1 MPSSYTSLLRF
12 ELPVQ
17 GELSG
22 TWGNVVNTAITTP
35 VSEAIAGTT
44 SISVGATDY
53 TLTNGDGAS
62 ANEARKMFITATG
75 SPGAAR
81 NVICPATSKLYVF
94 RNDTSGGFA
103 MTLKT
108 SAGSGVAV
116 PAGQSRLL
124 YCNGTNVVE
133 AVNGFGSLTLGTALA
148 ATSGGTG
155 QASYAVGDIIYASS
169 TTALSK
175 LTVGATNAVLTV
187 AAGIPSWVATLP
199 VASGGTG
206 AATLTA
212 NNVLLGNGTSAV
224 QTVAPG
230 TAGNLLTSNGTTWTS
245 AAAPSSYA
253 GPNSQTFDA
262 NGTFTV
268 PAGITSVY
276 VAVIAGGGGGSGG
289 CPLGVAGNAGG
300 AGAAAFARVSGLTP
314 SSTVSVTVGS
324 GGAGSAGVNGTPAV
338 GSTGNTS
345 SFGSHVSCTGGAG
358 GPNGAA
364 GGTGAVGTITTGGS
378 ATLLARR
385 GPSLGLTSTGNV
397 GNAGAALGCGYTAGG
412 GGGAG
417 SGGGGGGGNTN
428 TTAAG
433 GLAGVTNGVGASGS
447 NGATT
452 SGGAGGAG
460 GAGLQGGAAN
470 GGAGGAGASVF
481 GGGGGGGGGVVIVF
495 W

>member
-22 TWGNVVNTAITTP
+22 TWGNVANTAITTP

-44 SISVGATDY
+44 SITVGATNY

-75 SPGAAR
+75 TPGATR
-81 NVICPATSKLYVF
+81 EVICPSTSKLYVF
-94 RNDTSGGFA
+94 FNNTTGGFA

-116 PAGQSRLL
+116 PAGQRRLL
-124 YCNGTNVVE
+124 YCDGTNVVD
-133 AVNGFGSLTLGTALA
+133 AVNGFGSLTLGTALG

-155 QASYAVGDIIYASS
+155 QTVYAVGDLLYAST

-187 AAGIPSWVATLP
+187 AAGIPAWVATLP

-230 TAGNLLTSNGTTWTS
+230 TAGNVLTSAGGTWTS

-289 CPLGVAGNAGG
+289 SPLGVAGNAGG

-358 GPNGAA
+358 GPNGSATAA
-364 GGTGAVGTITTGGS
+364 GAAGTITTGGS
-378 ATLLARR
+378 ATLLVRR

-397 GNAGAALGCGYTAGG
+397 GNAGATSGLCGYRGGG

-417 SGGGGGGGNTN
+417 SGGGGGGGNTD
-428 TTAAG
+428 TTSGAG
-433 GLAGVTNGVGASGS
+433 GLAGVANGVGASGS
-447 NGATT
+447 NGAAT

-470 GGAGGAGASVF
+470 GGAAGAGASAY
-481 GGGGGGGGGVVIVF
+481 GGGGGGGVVIVF

>member
-75 SPGAAR
+75 SPGATR
-81 NVICPATSKLYVF
+81 SVICPSASKLYVF
-94 RNDTSGGFA
+94 FNNTSDGSALIFR
-103 MTLKT
+103 T
-108 SAGSGVAV
+108 SGSGVTV
-116 PAGQSRLL
+116 PSGQRRLL
-124 YCNGTNVVE
+124 YCDGTNVVE

-155 QASYAVGDIIYASS
+155 QASYAVGDLLYASS

-187 AAGIPSWVATLP
+187 AAGIPSWVTTLP

-206 AATLTA
+206 AATLAA
-212 NNVLLGNGTSAV
+212 NNVLLGNGISAV
-224 QTVAPG
+224 QTVAHG
-230 TAGNLLTSNGTTWTS
+230 TAGNVLTSVAGTWAS
-245 AAAPSSYA
+245 AALPASYT
-253 GPNSQTFDA
+253 GVNCQIFDV
-262 NGTFTV
+262 NNNFIV

-289 CPLGVAGNAGG
+289 NPLGIAGNAGG

-314 SSTVSVTVGS
+314 SSSVSVTVGS
-324 GGAGSAGVNGTPAV
+324 GGAGSAGATGTPSA
-338 GSTGNTS
+338 GSAGNPS

-358 GPNGAA
+358 GPNGSTGVDGAA
-364 GGTGAVGTITTGGS
+364 GTITTGGS

-397 GNAGAALGCGYTAGG
+397 GSKGAAAGCGYIAGG

-433 GLAGVTNGVGASGS
+433 GSGGVTYGVGASGS
-447 NGATT
+447 NGAAI
-452 SGGAGGAG
+452 SGGTGGTG

-470 GGAGGAGASVF
+470 GGAGATGVSVY

>member
-75 SPGAAR
+75 SPGATR
-81 NVICPATSKLYVF
+81 SVICPSASKLYVF
-94 RNDTSGGFA
+94 FNNTSDGSALIFRTSG
-103 MTLKT
+103 
-108 SAGSGVAV
+108 SGITV
-116 PAGQSRLL
+116 PSGQRRLL
-124 YCNGTNVVE
+124 YCDGTNVVE
-133 AVNGFGSLTLGTALA
+133 AVNGFGSLTLGTALG

-155 QASYAVGDIIYASS
+155 QGSYAVGDLLYAST
-169 TTALSK
+169 TTALGK
-175 LTVGATNAVLTV
+175 LTVGANDAVLTV

-206 AATLTA
+206 AATLAA
-212 NNVLLGNGTSAV
+212 NNVLLGNDTGAV

-230 TAGNLLTSNGTTWTS
+230 TAGNVLTSVGGTWAS

-253 GPNSQTFDA
+253 GPNSQTFNA
-262 NGTFTV
+262 SGTFTV
-268 PAGITSVY
+268 PAGITTVY
-276 VAVIAGGGGGSGG
+276 VAVMAGGGGAAGGSSNIGIGG
-289 CPLGVAGNAGG
+289 GAGG

-314 SSTVSVTVGS
+314 SSTISVTVGS
-324 GGAGSAGVNGTPAV
+324 GGAGSAGNGPGPAA
-338 GSTGNTS
+338 GSAGNTS
-345 SFGSHVSCTGGAG
+345 SFGSHVSCTGGSG
-358 GPNGAA
+358 GTSTAGAA
-364 GGTGAVGTITTGGS
+364 GTVTTGGS
-378 ATLLARR
+378 ATLLVRR
-385 GPSLGLTSTGNV
+385 GPSLGLTATGAVGNF
-397 GNAGAALGCGYTAGG
+397 GNAGACSTAGG

-417 SGGGGGGGNTN
+417 SGGGGGGGNTATIGN
-428 TTAAG
+428 GGAG
-433 GLAGVTNGVGASGS
+433 GLANGVGSAGSNASSGS
-447 NGATT
+447 GA
-452 SGGAGGAG
+452 AGGAG
-460 GAGLQGGAAN
+460 GAGVQGGAAN
-470 GGAGGAGASVF
+470 GGAGGAGGSGTT
-481 GGGGGGGGGVVIVF
+481 GGGGGGGGGAVVVF

>member
-75 SPGAAR
+75 SPGATR
-81 NVICPATSKLYVF
+81 SVICPSASKLYVF
-94 RNDTSGGFA
+94 FNNTSDGSALIFR
-103 MTLKT
+103 T
-108 SAGSGVAV
+108 SGSGVTV
-116 PAGQSRLL
+116 PSGQRRLL
-124 YCNGTNVVE
+124 YCDGTNVVE

-155 QASYAVGDIIYASS
+155 QASYAVGDILYASS

-206 AATLTA
+206 AATLSA

-245 AAAPSSYA
+245 APA
-253 GPNSQTFDA
+253 
-262 NGTFTV
+262 
-268 PAGITSVY
+268 PAGGVTS
-276 VAVIAGGGGGSGG
+276 
-289 CPLGVAGNAGG
+289 L
-300 AGAAAFARVSGLTP
+300 
-314 SSTVSVTVGS
+314 
-324 GGAGSAGVNGTPAV
+324 NGQ
-338 GSTGNTS
+338 
-345 SFGSHVSCTGGAG
+345 
-358 GPNGAA
+358 
-364 GGTGAVGTITTGGS
+364 TGAVVTTTFGNIGS
-378 ATLLARR
+378 VAVLMIATNTNLAVDA
-385 GPSLGLTSTGNV
+385 TV
-397 GNAGAALGCGYTAGG
+397 
-412 GGGAG
+412 AG
-417 SGGGGGGGNTN
+417 SDLRYGWTSNLGTLINGGFLDFGTNLGN
-428 TTAAG
+428 TTATYNG
-433 GLAGVTNGVGASGS
+433 GGTALTGTWRKISQGN
-447 NGATT
+447 TYLT
-452 SGGAGGAG
+452 SGGTYIITTCSGPAFVSYGTWSKIW
-460 GAGLQGGAAN
+460 AA
-470 GGAGGAGASVF
+470 ALYVRIS
-481 GGGGGGGGGVVIVF
+481 
-495 W
+495 